1 MDPRIQYCV
10 TQIEHK
16 ILHDSTEHCTHDALI
31 QTLAQE
37 TRLSR
42 FHLARLFFKDFQHS
56 PRDYIHRN
64 LMGRC
69 ALMVA
74 HTRQSAFSIAIDM
87 GFSSQQAFTRAFT
100 HYWGI
105 SPCQFRQAHTRYIE
119 KINASSKLNAEE
131 SASQTGDTRVA
142 IRNLPSLLFWAVRY
156 EGMSNQ
162 KHACWNDFR
171 KLFTHL
177 PSNMLAGPFFGL
189 TYDTPMFVPSPF
201 MRYYCGVPV
210 PPGFGPKPK
219 EAFEI
224 ILPAGRTAACV
235 AHCTSGEVD
244 TLYAELLDHWLPHSD
259 YSLRAS
265 CFAERF
271 ETFPTNW
278 DTRAEAVQLNCWI
291 Q

>member
-10 TQIEHK
+10 TQIEHQ

-37 TRLSR
+37 MRLSR
-42 FHLARLFFKDFQHS
+42 FHLTRLFFKDFQHS

-69 ALMVA
+69 ALMIA

-105 SPCQFRQAHTRYIE
+105 SPCQFRQAHVRHIE
-119 KINASSKLNAEE
+119 RIDAASKQAADVCSLPVANTKIVIRNMP
-131 SASQTGDTRVA
+131 A
-142 IRNLPSLLFWAVRY
+142 IRFWAVRY
-156 EGMSNQ
+156 EGLSSQ
-162 KHACWNDFR
+162 KHACWSDFR
-171 KLFTHL
+171 KLFAHL
-177 PSNMLAGPFFGL
+177 PSHMLAGPFFGL
-189 TYDTPMFVPSPF
+189 TYDTPMFVPSQF

-210 PPGFGPKPK
+210 PLSLGPKPK

-224 ILPAGRTAACV
+224 NLPAGRTATCA
-235 AHCTSGEVD
+235 AHCTSGDVSM
-244 TLYAELLDHWLPHSD
+244 LYSNLLDHWLPHSD
-259 YSLRAS
+259 YHLRAS

-271 ETFPTNW
+271 DEFPTNW
-278 DTRAEAVQLNCWI
+278 ETRPEAVQLSCWI

>member
-1 MDPRIQYCV
+1 MDSRIQYCV

-16 ILHDSTEHCTHDALI
+16 ILHDCTEHCAHDALI

-37 TRLSR
+37 THLSR
-42 FHLARLFFKDFQHS
+42 FHLTRLFFKDFQHS
-56 PRDYIHRN
+56 PREYIHRN

-74 HTRQSAFSIAIDM
+74 HTRQSPFSIAIDM
-87 GFSSQQAFTRAFT
+87 GFSSQQAFTRAFSR
-100 HYWGI
+100 YWGI
-105 SPCQFRQAHTRYIE
+105 SPCQFRQAHARYVG
-119 KINASSKLNAEE
+119 KIDALNK
-131 SASQTGDTRVA
+131 QTTDICTLSVDAPRVA
-142 IRNLPSLLFWAVRY
+142 IRSMPSLRFWAVRY
-156 EGMSNQ
+156 EGLSSQ

-171 KLFTHL
+171 KFFAHL
-177 PSNMLAGPFFGL
+177 PAAMLAGPFFGL

-201 MRYYCGVPV
+201 MRYYCGIPV

-224 ILPAGRTAACV
+224 ILPAGRTATCA
-235 AHCTSGEVD
+235 ARCTSDDVSE
-244 TLYAELLDHWLPHSD
+244 LYTNLLDHWLPRSN
-259 YSLRAS
+259 YNLRAS

-271 ETFPTNW
+271 DEFPANW
-278 DTRAEAVQLNCWI
+278 DTRETAVQLSCWV

>member
-16 ILHDSTEHCTHDALI
+16 ILHDSTEHCAHDALI
-31 QTLAQE
+31 QALAQE

-42 FHLARLFFKDFQHS
+42 FHLARLFLKDFQHS

-74 HTRQSAFSIAIDM
+74 HTRQSPFSIAIDM

-100 HYWGI
+100 RYWGI
-105 SPCQFRQAHTRYIE
+105 SPCQFRLAHARYIARVNE
-119 KINASSKLNAEE
+119 SSRPAADVWSLPE
-131 SASQTGDTRVA
+131 DRTRITLRQMPPA
-142 IRNLPSLLFWAVRY
+142 RFWAVRY

-171 KLFTHL
+171 KLFSNL
-177 PSNMLAGPFFGL
+177 PPNMLAGPFFGL
-189 TYDTPMFVPSPF
+189 TYDTPMFVPTPF
-201 MRYYCGVPV
+201 MRYYCGVQV

-224 ILPAGRTAACV
+224 TLPGGRIATCESR
-235 AHCTSGEVD
+235 CTSDGVAA
-244 TLYAELLDHWLPHSD
+244 LYASLLDHWLPESGHH
-259 YSLRAS
+259 LRAS
-265 CFAERF
+265 CLAERF
-271 ETFPTNW
+271 EEFPLNW
-278 DTRAEAVQLNCWI
+278 DTKGLPVRLNCWI